1 MKRINRYFFILIIQI
16 VTQVQLNAQQRV
28 GLVLSGGGAAGLA
41 HIGVMIALEENGIPI
56 DFISGTSAGALTG
69 AMYASGYSP
78 REIEAFV
85 LSDEFQQMT
94 SGDMDASKRF
104 LFREAENHAGTV
116 SFSFSKDSLLRRS
129 IPLNLVRPALLDYK
143 MMRLMGTTSSAY
155 EKDFNKLF
163 VPFRCV
169 ASDVVNKK
177 STVFSS
183 GNLNECV
190 RASMTYPL
198 YVNPIRIN
206 GTLYFDG
213 GLYNNFPA
221 DVMYTDFHPDF
232 IIGSN
237 VSGNVKAPDEQD
249 FIGVLENMLVS
260 YSNFNLPCAEGII
273 IEPKS
278 DISTFDFQLAKKAID
293 EGYRITILKMD
304 SILAKVERR
313 VSPDEL
319 MQKRKLFR
327 SKIPALK
334 VSEISQDEQKSR
346 GIAFAKSSLQGLRKK
361 AILNEDKLDRRYF
374 RLYSTSQLD
383 FMFPT
388 LSLKKDSTYN
398 LKLFIRKAKDFQ
410 LDLGGHFSSRAVNTG
425 YVGLT
430 YKMIGSVA
438 SSLHAESYFGKF
450 YGSVKTDVNIEL
462 PSVFPISAS
471 AYFVMNRWDYFRSF
485 ATFFEDV
492 QPSFLVQNEKYA
504 GFQLK
509 HPLGNNSKSTFNF
522 RYFELDDEYYQNA
535 NFTNKDTADLT
546 SFYGSSISWEFTRN
560 SLNRKQFANSGHY
573 FQFKARLVEGR
584 ENTVPGTTSAFEETF
599 RKYHSW
605 FNVNTEFQSFIVS
618 KKYFHLGLHAKGQFN
633 SQSLF
638 ANYTASLLSLPAFS
652 IIPDQETYFLPE
664 FRSHQHMGGGV
675 NLVFSLRKNVDF
687 RIDAYYYQPFL
698 QLQKNVDG
706 TIQYIKPFKGETF
719 LASSTLVYHSL
730 IGPIRATLN
739 YFPTQKNPFA
749 FQLSYGYVLFNE
761 RAIR

>member
-16 VTQVQLNAQQRV
+16 LVLDQLVAQQRV

-41 HIGVMIALEENGIPI
+41 HIGVLKALEENGIPI
-56 DFISGTSAGALTG
+56 DFITGTSAGALTG
-69 AMYASGYSP
+69 AMYASGFSP
-78 REIEAFV
+78 KEIESFV
-85 LSDEFQQMT
+85 LSDEFQRMT
-94 SGDMDASKRF
+94 SGELDASKRF
-104 LFREAENHAGTV
+104 LFREVDQHAGTV
-116 SFSFSKDSLLRRS
+116 SFSFAKDSLLRRS
-129 IPLNLVRPALLDYK
+129 IPLNLVRPALLDFS
-143 MMRLMGTTSSAY
+143 MMKLMGTTGSAY
-155 EKDFNKLF
+155 GKDFNQLF

-177 STVFSS
+177 SIVFSK

-206 GTLYFDG
+206 GTLFFDG

-237 VSGNVKAPDEQD
+237 VSGNVNAPDEQD
-249 FIGVLENMLVS
+249 FLGVLQNMLIS

-278 DISTFDFQLAKKAID
+278 DIGTFDFQLAKKAID
-293 EGYRITILKMD
+293 EGYRLTILQMD

-313 VSPDEL
+313 VSLEEL
-319 MQKRKLFR
+319 SLKRKNFR
-327 SKIPALK
+327 SKIPELL

-346 GIAFAKSSLQGLRKK
+346 GIQFAKSSLQGARKK
-361 AILNEDKLDRRYF
+361 TMLDEKTLENRYF

-383 FMFPT
+383 FMYPT

-398 LKLFIRKAKDFQ
+398 LKLFLRKSKDFQ

-425 YVGLT
+425 YIGLT

-438 SSLHAESYFGKF
+438 SSIHAESYFGKF
-450 YGSVKTDVNIEL
+450 YGSVKTDINIEL
-462 PSVFPISAS
+462 PSVFPVSAS

-492 QPSFLVQNEKYA
+492 QPSFLVQNETYA

-509 HPLGNNSKSTFNF
+509 HPIGNNSKSTFNF
-522 RYFELDDEYYQNA
+522 RYFELDDEYYQTS
-535 NFTNKDTADLT
+535 NFTNKDTADQT
-546 SFYGSSISWEFTRN
+546 TFYGSSISWEFMQN
-560 SLNRKQFANSGHY
+560 SLNRKQFASSGHLFY
-573 FQFKARLVEGR
+573 IRTRLVEGR
-584 ENTVPGTTSAFEETF
+584 ENTVPGTTSGFEETF

-605 FNVNTEFQSFIVS
+605 FNVNAEFQSFVIS

-638 ANYTASLLSLPAFS
+638 ANYTASLLSLPH
-652 IIPDQETYFLPE
+652 FLL
-664 FRSHQHMGGGV
+664 F
-675 NLVFSLRKNVDF
+675 LIKK
-687 RIDAYYYQPFL
+687 RIFCQSFVHI
-698 QLQKNVDG
+698 NIWV
-706 TIQYIKPFKGETF
+706 E
-719 LASSTLVYHSL
+719 
-730 IGPIRATLN
+730 
-739 YFPTQKNPFA
+739 
-749 FQLSYGYVLFNE
+749 E
-761 RAIR
+761 